1 MKIDCNVNN
10 SISHPPHPRRAVP
23 ANLPPGAFFF
33 FSGSMKWF
41 CIALFTTSVFLF
53 SNALYATD
61 DDLFQK
67 IAELRLKSNAHGRFV
82 NELLVNEPKFD
93 PIEAPIQTAIENDPI
108 DYEPEPA
115 PYLPTVELPSEVETQ
130 EFPSPQEPLPQPPQD
145 FTEDVPAEEPIPP
158 VTESPGRTA
167 SKEKAVQDEGGPTY
181 EELYAPKVPQR
192 RLGYFFGPFIG
203 PVFPDDSAVRKKNGG
218 KEGYQ
223 SDTGVTAGLRIGN
236 DFGFTRIE
244 GEYGFVTHNIH
255 SSGKSGDVQLH
266 NLQSRLILE
275 KSLGSRAD
283 LRGGI
288 GLGLSFIDK
297 NLGSENYDGVGFSY
311 DFLLGWSFRIM
322 DNWSINMDYRHYL
335 TAAHENYDRLQG
347 HVVELSTS
355 FDL

>member
-33 FSGSMKWF
+33 FKGALKWF
-41 CIALFTTSVFLF
+41 CYAVFTTSLCL
-53 SNALYATD
+53 SSIALHASD
-61 DDLFQK
+61 EDLFQK

-82 NELLVNEPKFD
+82 NELLVNEPKFH
-93 PIEAPIQTAIENDPI
+93 PIEAPIQTSIENDPF
-108 DYEPEPA
+108 DTEPESTPS
-115 PYLPTVELPSEVETQ
+115 LPTVDLPSEVEIQ
-130 EFPSPQEPLPQPPQD
+130 EFPTQPEQLPQPPQD
-145 FTEDVPAEEPIPP
+145 FTEDEPVAPFTEVPPK
-158 VTESPGRTA
+158 TA
-167 SKEKAVQDEGGPTY
+167 SKDITIDDEVGPTY

-203 PVFPDDSAVRKKNGG
+203 PVFPDDSAVRTGSG

-244 GEYGFVTHNIH
+244 GEYGFLTHNIH
-255 SSGKSGDVQLH
+255 SPGKSGDVQLH

-288 GLGLSFIDK
+288 GLGLSFVDK
-297 NLGSENYDGVGFSY
+297 NLGGENYDGVGFSY
-311 DFLLGWSFRIM
+311 DFLLGWSFRVM

>member
-1 MKIDCNVNN
+1 MKIGYNVNN

-33 FSGSMKWF
+33 PLGFVKSF
-41 CIALFTTSVFLF
+41 FIFLF
-53 SNALYATD
+53 SASLIFLPVALYGID
-61 DDLFQK
+61 VDLAQK
-67 IAELRLKSNAHGRFV
+67 IDDLRLKSKAHSRFV
-82 NELLVNEPKFD
+82 NELLVNEPTFL
-93 PIEAPIQTAIENDPI
+93 PIVAPIQSSVDPTTDGVEGI
-108 DYEPEPA
+108 PS
-115 PYLPTVELPSEVETQ
+115 LPKVELPAEVQPKAAPPPPEVTSLPT
-130 EFPSPQEPLPQPPQD
+130 EGFTENEPKEDPVPSPVEPPAKKRSNQSS
-145 FTEDVPAEEPIPP
+145 TENE
-158 VTESPGRTA
+158 TT
-167 SKEKAVQDEGGPTY
+167 TY

-203 PVFPDDSAVRKKNGG
+203 PVFPDDSAVRPRSG

-223 SDTGVTAGLRIGN
+223 SDSGWTAGLRIGN
-236 DFGFTRIE
+236 DFGFTRVE
-244 GEYGFVTHNIH
+244 GEYGFLAHNIH
-255 SSGKSGDVQLH
+255 SPGKSGKVQLH

-283 LRGGI
+283 IRGGI

-297 NLGSENYDGVGFSY
+297 TLGGQNFDGVGFSY

>member
-1 MKIDCNVNN
+1 MKIGCNVNN

-33 FSGSMKWF
+33 PLGFVKR
-41 CIALFTTSVFLF
+41 LFIFLSTVSLIF
-53 SNALYATD
+53 LPVALYGID
-61 DDLFQK
+61 VDLAQK
-67 IAELRLKSNAHGRFV
+67 IAELRLKSKAHGKFV
-82 NELLVNEPKFD
+82 SELLVNEPKFLPID
-93 PIEAPIQTAIENDPI
+93 APSPVSADFVPIEPDNTPSLPKVKLPAVVEPQAPSPQ
-108 DYEPEPA
+108 PEV
-115 PYLPTVELPSEVETQ
+115 TSLPSEGFTENQ
-130 EFPSPQEPLPQPPQD
+130 PEEDPLPSPVEPLVKNRSNQSS
-145 FTEDVPAEEPIPP
+145 TENE
-158 VTESPGRTA
+158 TT
-167 SKEKAVQDEGGPTY
+167 TY

-203 PVFPDDSAVRKKNGG
+203 PVFPDDSAVRPGSEKK
-218 KEGYQ
+218 GYQ
-223 SDTGVTAGLRIGN
+223 SDSGWTAGLRIGN

-244 GEYGFVTHNIH
+244 GEYGFLTHNIH
-255 SSGKSGDVQLH
+255 SSDKSGKVQLH

-283 LRGGI
+283 IRGGI

-297 NLGSENYDGVGFSY
+297 TLGGQNFDGVGFSY

-347 HVVELSTS
+347 HVVELSAS